1 MRNPELVLNS
11 LVQKSNN
18 INFKYERLYRN
29 LYNKEF
35 FLLAYARLAS
45 KEGNMTK
52 GIDHSTIDGMSME
65 KIEKLIELLKIE
77 QYQPKPVRRICIP
90 KANGK
95 MRPLGIPSFEDKLV
109 QEVIRMILEAIYEGG
124 FSNFSHGFRPKKSC
138 HTALQQIKHTF
149 SGARWFIEGDI
160 SSFFDN
166 IHHHTLISLLR
177 KRIQDEKFIRLIWKF
192 LRAGYMEKWQFYK
205 TYSGTPQGG
214 IVSPILS
221 NIYLHELD
229 RYVEQC
235 IQNFNRGKQRRKS
248 QEYKVLDGKI
258 YRLRKKMKLYP
269 LESAERMMILQSIKE
284 LQTQMSQIHC
294 TDPFDEDF
302 KRLTYCRYADDF
314 ILGVIGSKKE
324 AEEIKG
330 KLTTFLRNELKLE
343 LSNGKTLVTHTSE
356 FATFL
361 GYNLTICK
369 DEAITKNSLGIKKRH
384 HNHKCKLYLPKEVWV
399 GKIKE
404 LGVLEID
411 KNGIWKPVHRPYL
424 LKLSDIEIIS
434 IYNAEIRGLYNYYKL
449 ANNVSVLYKFMYF
462 MKYSLYKT
470 FATKYKTTMRK
481 IIRKYS
487 RNQIF
492 MVSYETK
499 EGTKYRALY
508 NEGFHREQ
516 RPNIQQQIDVFPNT
530 TIYTCR
536 TELTQRLL
544 ANRCEW
550 CNEQGSPVEVHHVR
564 KLKDLKGKSKWEIKM
579 IARKRKTMVLC
590 KKCHQDLHAGRLD

>member
-1 MRNPELVLNS
+1 MRNPEFVLNS
-11 LVQKSNN
+11 LVQKSNT

-52 GIDHSTIDGMSME
+52 GIDDSTIDGMSME
-65 KIEKLIELLKIE
+65 KIEKLIELLKSE
-77 QYQPKPVRRICIP
+77 KYQPKPVRRVYIP

-95 MRPLGIPSFEDKLV
+95 MRPLGIPSFEDKLI
-109 QEVIRMILEAIYEGG
+109 QEIVRMILEAIYEGI
-124 FSNFSHGFRPKKSC
+124 FSNLSHGFRPKRSC
-138 HTALQQIKHTF
+138 HTALQQIKSTF
-149 SGARWFIEGDI
+149 GGTRWFIEGDI
-160 SSFFDN
+160 CSFFDN
-166 IHHHTLISLLR
+166 IHHHTLVTLLR

-192 LRAGYMEKWQFYK
+192 LRAGYMEEWQFYK

-214 IVSPILS
+214 IISPILS

-229 RYVEQC
+229 RYVEQY
-235 IQNFNRGKQRRKS
+235 IRNFNKGTRRKTNR
-248 QEYKVLDGKI
+248 EYKILDSRI
-258 YRLRKKMKLYP
+258 YRLRKKMELYP
-269 LESAERMMILQSIKE
+269 VKSPERMELLHAIKE
-284 LQTQMSQIHC
+284 LQRQMRQIPC
-294 TDPFDEDF
+294 ADPLDEDF

-314 ILGVIGSKKE
+314 ILGVSGSKAD
-324 AEEIKG
+324 AEEIKLG
-330 KLTTFLRNELKLE
+330 LSNFLQKELKLE
-343 LSNGKTLVTHTSE
+343 LSNEKTLITHTSK

-361 GYNLTICK
+361 GYKLTMCK
-369 DEAITKNSLGIKKRH
+369 DESITKNNLGMKKRH
-384 HNHKCKLYLPKEVWV
+384 HSHKCKLYVPKEVWV

-404 LGVLEID
+404 LGVLKID
-411 KNGIWKPVHRPYL
+411 KNGVWKPVHRPYL
-424 LKLSDIEIIS
+424 LQLSDIEIIS

-470 FATKYKTTMRK
+470 FAAKYKKTMRK
-481 IIRKYS
+481 IIKKYS
-487 RNQIF
+487 RNKIF

-508 NEGFHREQ
+508 NEGFSREL
-516 RPNIQQQIDVFPNT
+516 RPMKQQQIDTLPNK
-530 TIYTCR
+530 IMYTCR

-544 ANRCEW
+544 ANQCEW
-550 CNEQGSPVEVHHVR
+550 CKEEGKSVEVHHVR
-564 KLKDLKGKSKWEIKM
+564 KLKDLKGKSKWEVKM

-590 KKCHQDLHAGRLD
+590 KKCHQDLHAGKLD